1 MFLPVRDGISFHAV
15 GADAT
20 FNEMLLF
27 QMIKQY
33 SDINKVCHKLQLK
46 ATNHRCYLGLVPL
59 SLFSVKV
66 SIEDKIING
75 SINDPEWK

>member
-1 MFLPVRDGISFHAV
+1 MFLRVRDGISFHAV

-27 QMIKQY
+27 QMIKRY
-33 SDINKVCHKLQLK
+33 CDINKVCHRLQLK
-46 ATNHRCYLGLVPL
+46 ATNHLWYLGLVPL

-66 SIEDKIING
+66 SIEDK
-75 SINDPEWK
+75 S